1 MCSRLIKPSMKLLK
15 WYLLIWTGDLGSQ
28 CTVWIFSGF
37 LFLVQFLF
45 PCFFFCKKEEDVVFL
60 LKKKEF
66 AIYNVITYKS
76 ECFQSILKHLDE
88 NRCIPLY
95 FFLFSQKQQ
104 GWKKHF
110 VLNDK
115 MKSCVSYKWNKT
127 TSEFLAVPTNA

>member
-1 MCSRLIKPSMKLLK
+1 MVPTDMNWGPRVPMHSVDFFWFFVFS
-15 WYLLIWTGDLGSQ
+15 S
-28 CTVWIFSGF
+28 IFVS
-37 LFLVQFLF
+37 LFFA
-45 PCFFFCKKEEDVVFL
+45 KKEEDVVIL

-95 FFLFSQKQQ
+95 FFSILSEAA
-104 GWKKHF
+104 GLKKHF

-115 MKSCVSYKWNKT
+115 MKSCVSYK
-127 TSEFLAVPTNA
+127 

>member
-1 MCSRLIKPSMKLLK
+1 M
-15 WYLLIWTGDLGSQ
+15 
-28 CTVWIFSGF
+28 WIFSGF

-45 PCFFFCKKEEDVVFL
+45 PCFFAKKEEDVVIL

-95 FFLFSQKQQ
+95 FFSIFSEAA
-104 GWKKHF
+104 GLKKHF

-115 MKSCVSYKWNKT
+115 MKSCVSYK
-127 TSEFLAVPTNA
+127 